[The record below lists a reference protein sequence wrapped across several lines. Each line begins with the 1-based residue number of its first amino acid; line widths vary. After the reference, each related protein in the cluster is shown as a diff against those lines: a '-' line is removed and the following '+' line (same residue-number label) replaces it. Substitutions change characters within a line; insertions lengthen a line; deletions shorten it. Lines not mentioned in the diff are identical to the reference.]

1 MTRLRVACDVGG
13 TFTDICVLDEDTG
26 VISVAKVPSTPAD
39 PIDAVID
46 GVRTAANVD
55 LRDVTV
61 FSHGST
67 VATNAL
73 ITRTFPR
80 AAMVTTTGFRDVI
93 EIRRG
98 TKEDLWD
105 AYKDVPPPYIRRRDR
120 FEVDERVGYDGELL
134 EPVDDAGARKVAA
147 VLRKRGVEA
156 VAVCFVNSYANPE
169 NELRM
174 RAILEEELPGVAIS
188 TSSEVLPEI
197 FEHER
202 FSTTVANAVLSPLIG
217 GYVQRL
223 QSRLEAGGYD
233 GDVLLLHSGGGVMTP
248 KTAEKLAVRL
258 ASSGI
263 AAGAI
268 ASRHIA
274 MLCGY
279 PNSIGLDM
287 GGTSTDISLV
297 YQGQERITKEWFV
310 EYGYPICFPSIE
322 VLTIGAGGGSL
333 AWIDGA
339 GSLRNGPQSAGA
351 NPGPACYQRGNDQA
365 TNTDANVVLGRL
377 GSELIGGAMT
387 LDAGAAAERARGAR
401 RQGRPRA
408 RGGRQGGH
416 PGREREHG
424 RHRPP
429 DLDPPRLRPA
439 RVRARRLR
447 RRGRAARCRSR
458 ARAVDPD
465 RDRPAQPRHHLGAR
479 LPARRR
485 PPRHHRDVPARRS
498 RPSIRPRSRA
508 RSSGSRSE
516 ARERA
521 RRRGRPAR
529 ADEPA
534 AADRHALPRPVALA
548 LGARRGAAR
557 PGAGGRDVPRR
568 APAGVQ
574 LPPRRRARSRS
585 TA

>member
-1 MTRLRVACDVGG
+1 M
-13 TFTDICVLDEDTG
+13 
-26 VISVAKVPSTPAD
+26 S
-39 PIDAVID
+39 
-46 GVRTAANVD
+46 
-55 LRDVTV
+55 
-61 FSHGST
+61 
-67 VATNAL
+67 
-73 ITRTFPR
+73 
-80 AAMVTTTGFRDVI
+80 
-93 EIRRG
+93 
-98 TKEDLWD
+98 
-105 AYKDVPPPYIRRRDR
+105 
-120 FEVDERVGYDGELL
+120 
-134 EPVDDAGARKVAA
+134 
-147 VLRKRGVEA
+147 
-156 VAVCFVNSYANPE
+156 
-169 NELRM
+169 
-174 RAILEEELPGVAIS
+174 IS
-188 TSSEVLPEI
+188 TSSDVLPEI

-223 QSRLEAGGYD
+223 QSRLEDGGYD

-258 ASSGI
+258 AASGI

-279 PNSIGLDM
+279 ENSIGLDM

-351 NPGPACYQRGNDQA
+351 NPGPACYERGNDEADEHRRQRRA
-365 TNTDANVVLGRL
+365 RPPRRGADRRRDEARRRR
-377 GSELIGGAMT
+377 GGA
-387 LDAGAAAERARGAR
+387 RARGSR
-401 RQGRPRA
+401 RAGRPRA
-408 RGGRQGGH
+408 AGGREGGH
-416 PGREREHG
+416 PGGEREHG
-424 RHRPP
+424 RRGAP

-447 RRGRAARCRSR
+447 RRGRAARRRAR

-465 RDRPAQPRHHLGAR
+465 RDRAAEPGHHLGAR

-485 PPRHHRDVPARRS
+485 PPRHHRDVPRPGRHRRPGRSRGRVPEARARGARAARR
-498 RPSIRPRSRA
+498 
-508 RSSGSRSE
+508 G
-516 ARERA
+516 
-521 RRRGRPAR
+521 GRPAG
-529 ADEPA
+529 ADEPR
-534 AADRHALPRPVALA
+534 AADRHALPRAVALA
-548 LGARRGAAR
+548 LGARRAR
-557 PGAGGRDVPRR
+557 RSTSSRRPRR
-568 APAGVQ
+568 STPSTCGSTTSAATTRP
-574 LPPRRRARSRS
+574 SRS

>member
-1 MTRLRVACDVGG
+1 M
-13 TFTDICVLDEDTG
+13 
-26 VISVAKVPSTPAD
+26 S
-39 PIDAVID
+39 
-46 GVRTAANVD
+46 
-55 LRDVTV
+55 
-61 FSHGST
+61 
-67 VATNAL
+67 
-73 ITRTFPR
+73 
-80 AAMVTTTGFRDVI
+80 
-93 EIRRG
+93 
-98 TKEDLWD
+98 
-105 AYKDVPPPYIRRRDR
+105 
-120 FEVDERVGYDGELL
+120 
-134 EPVDDAGARKVAA
+134 
-147 VLRKRGVEA
+147 
-156 VAVCFVNSYANPE
+156 
-169 NELRM
+169 
-174 RAILEEELPGVAIS
+174 IS
-188 TSSEVLPEI
+188 TSSDVLPEI

-217 GYVQRL
+217 GYVKRL
-223 QSRLEAGGYD
+223 QSRLEDGGYD

-279 PNSIGLDM
+279 ENSIGLDM

-351 NPGPACYQRGNDQA
+351 NPGPACYQRGNDEA

-377 GSELIGGAMT
+377 GAELIGGAMT
-387 LDAGAAAERARGAR
+387 LDAGAAERALEELGE
-401 RQGRPRA
+401 QGRPRA
-408 RGGRQGGH
+408 AGRREGRH

-424 RHRPP
+424 RHRAP

-447 RRGRAARCRSR
+447 RRGRAARRR
-458 ARAVDPD
+458 PGARAVDPD
-465 RDRPAQPRHHLGAR
+465 RDRAAEPGHHLGAR

-485 PPRHHRDVPARRS
+485 PPRHHRDVPRAGRDGRSGRS
-498 RPSIRPRSRA
+498 RGGVPEARA
-508 RSSGSRSE
+508 RG
-516 ARERA
+516 ARAA
-521 RRRGRPAR
+521 RRRGRPAG
-529 ADEPA
+529 ADEPR

-548 LGARRGAAR
+548 RGARRAR
-557 PGAGGRDVPRR
+557 RSTSSRRPRR
-568 APAGVQ
+568 STPSTCGSTTSAATTRP
-574 LPPRRRARSRS
+574 SRS